1 MKTNNLRLSRPSERG
16 GKRLRRAAIGVLATA
31 ALMLALVPGP
41 PAAAQQQIA
50 QQQEKP
56 PEANKKT
63 GQDAEKK
70 RRGGRKGRRGRRGR
84 PVFVEVDEVKRVALT
99 QTVPVLGRMVP
110 RQTGVVAAR
119 IAAPVARMNVQV
131 GDRVATGDVLAVLV
145 SDALHWQRELR
156 AGEVAEYRGALT
168 SAKAKLAQATN
179 ELRRIKDLRKSA
191 AFSRSRFEDQQREV
205 ENLEGESVK
214 ATARLRQVQ
223 ANLKLAEI
231 DLRNA
236 TVRAPYPGV
245 VTKRHTV
252 SGAYLGVGAPVVTLV
267 NDEDLEIEADVP
279 STRLGGLTPGAVL
292 DVELEDSSRHKAVV
306 RAVVPDENPLARTR
320 AVRLTPS
327 FGGSGGQGTGVIAA
341 NQTVVLQVPIG
352 AAREAVSIHK
362 DAIVQRG
369 GGSAAYVVENGT
381 ALLRRVRL
389 GEAIG
394 GRFEVLEGVNPGD
407 MAVVR
412 GNERLRPGQR
422 VRVRGGG
429 E

>member
-1 MKTNNLRLSRPSERG
+1 MKTNKRWRSRLRL
-16 GKRLRRAAIGVLATA
+16 AAVGMVAAA
-31 ALMLALVPGP
+31 ALMLALVPGR
-41 PAAAQQQIA
+41 PAGAAQHQTAQQQ
-50 QQQEKP
+50 KKSP
-56 PEANKKT
+56 DANSKA
-63 GQDAEKK
+63 GQGAEKK
-70 RRGGRKGRRGRRGR
+70 RRGGRRGRRGR
-84 PVFVEVDEVKRVALT
+84 PVFVELDEVKRVALT

-119 IAAPVARMNVQV
+119 IAGPVARMNVQV
-131 GDRVATGDVLAVLV
+131 GDRVETGDVLAVLV
-145 SDALHWQRELR
+145 SNALHWQRELR

-168 SAKAKLAQATN
+168 SARAKLARARN
-179 ELRRIKDLRKSA
+179 ELRRTKDLRKSA

-214 ATARLRQVQ
+214 ATAKLRQAQ

-231 DLRNA
+231 NLANT

-245 VTKRHTV
+245 VTRRHTV

-267 NDEDLEIEADVP
+267 NDKDLEIEADVP
-279 STRLGGLTPGAVL
+279 STRLGGLPPGAIL
-292 DVELEDSSRHKAVV
+292 DVELEDGSRHKAVV

-327 FGGSGGQGTGVIAA
+327 FGSTGEGTGIIAA

-352 AAREAVSIHK
+352 APRDAVSIHK

-369 GGSAAYVVENGT
+369 GGSAAYVVENGR
-381 ALLRRVRL
+381 AQLRKVRL
-389 GEAIG
+389 GEAVG
-394 GRFEVLEGVNPGD
+394 GRFEVLSGVIAGD

>member
-1 MKTNNLRLSRPSERG
+1 MKTNKLRLSRFSGRFG
-16 GKRLRRAAIGVLATA
+16 RRLGLAAIGVAATA
-31 ALMLALVPGP
+31 ALMLALVPGR
-41 PAAAQQQIA
+41 PAGAARQQIA
-50 QQQEKP
+50 QQQEKS
-56 PEANKKT
+56 PEAKKQA
-63 GQDAEKK
+63 GQGAEKK
-70 RRGGRKGRRGRRGR
+70 RRGGRKGRRGR
-84 PVFVEVDEVKRVALT
+84 PVFVELDEVKRVALT

-119 IAAPVARMNVQV
+119 VAGPVARMNVQV

-168 SAKAKLAQATN
+168 SARAKLAKARN
-179 ELRRIKDLRKSA
+179 ELRRIKDLRRSA
-191 AFSRSRFEDQQREV
+191 AFSRSRFEDQQHEV

-214 ATARLRQVQ
+214 ATAELRQTQ
-223 ANLKLAEI
+223 ATLKLAEI
-231 DLRNA
+231 NLHNA

-279 STRLGGLTPGAVL
+279 STRLGGLPPGAIL
-292 DVELEDSSRHKAVV
+292 DVELEDRSRHKAVV

-327 FGGSGGQGTGVIAA
+327 FDMNGAESIGRIAA

-369 GGSAAYVVENGT
+369 GGAAAYIVENGK
-381 ALLRRVRL
+381 ALLRRLRL
-389 GEAIG
+389 GEAVG

-422 VRVRGGG
+422 VQVRGGG

>member
-1 MKTNNLRLSRPSERG
+1 MKTNKLRLSRFSGRFG
-16 GKRLRRAAIGVLATA
+16 RRLGLAAIGVAATA
-31 ALMLALVPGP
+31 ALMLALVPGRP
-41 PAAAQQQIA
+41 TGAAQQQIA
-50 QQQEKP
+50 QQQENSA
-56 PEANKKT
+56 EAKKQA
-63 GQDAEKK
+63 GQGAEKK
-70 RRGGRKGRRGRRGR
+70 RRGGRKGRRGR
-84 PVFVEVDEVKRVALT
+84 PVFVELDEVKRVALT

-119 IAAPVARMNVQV
+119 VAGPVARMNVQV

-168 SAKAKLAQATN
+168 SARAKLAKARN
-179 ELRRIKDLRKSA
+179 ELRRIKDLRRSA
-191 AFSRSRFEDQQREV
+191 AFSRSRFEDQQHEV

-214 ATARLRQVQ
+214 ATAELRQTQ
-223 ANLKLAEI
+223 ATLKLAEI
-231 DLRNA
+231 NLYNA

-279 STRLGGLTPGAVL
+279 STRLGGLPPGAIL
-292 DVELEDSSRHKAVV
+292 DVELEDRSRHKAVV

-327 FGGSGGQGTGVIAA
+327 FDMNGAESIGRIAA

-369 GGSAAYVVENGT
+369 GGAAAYIVENGK
-381 ALLRRVRL
+381 ALLRRLRL
-389 GEAIG
+389 GEAVG

-422 VRVRGGG
+422 VQVRGGG